1 MTITKEDLDTIKIGR
16 EDLVSLKT
24 MGNIYEI
31 CYLQKKNNQIKTQL
45 IDKDHYMYL
54 DTGEIFECNHIEN
67 RSESKFQVGQ
77 SLKRLRD
84 YINTN
89 VVEPD
94 KCKWITLTYA
104 KNMQDTNQLY
114 KDFQKFMQKLRYQYK
129 SYNIEYIAA
138 MEPQARGAWHCHCIV
153 IFDKVAPFI
162 PNSSIEKLWQQGFTK
177 TNKLED
183 IDNIGAYLTAYLGD
197 MEFTKENI
205 QELQKQGLNVSQMAL
220 KEVNEIE
227 GIKLKQ
233 PKSFIKGGRLYMYP
247 PKFNLYRISRGIK
260 KPIKEYHSYH
270 IAKEKAGLQL
280 PTYSKGIK
288 VSDTDNSFSN
298 IIIYEYY
305 NTKRKSLQV
314 KK

>member
-1 MTITKEDLDTIKIGR
+1 MTITKENLDTIKIGR
-16 EDLVSLKT
+16 EDLVSLKI
-24 MGNIYEI
+24 MGHIYEI
-31 CYLQKKNNQIKTQL
+31 CYLQKKNNKISTQL

-89 VVEPD
+89 VVD
-94 KCKWITLTYA
+94 TNKCKWITLTYA
-104 KNMQDTNQLY
+104 KNMQDTKKLY

-129 SYNIEYIAA
+129 DYKIEYIVAC
-138 MEPQARGAWHCHCIV
+138 EPQARGAWHMHLIL

-162 PNSSIEKLWQQGFTK
+162 SNATIEKLWEQGFTK
-177 TNKLED
+177 TTKLD
-183 IDNIGAYLTAYLGD
+183 NIDNIGAYLTAYLGD
-197 MEFTKENI
+197 MEFTEENI
-205 QELQKQGLNVSQMAL
+205 LELQKQGLNVSQMSL

-227 GIKLKQ
+227 GIKLEE

-260 KPIKEYHSYH
+260 KAKKEYYSYH
-270 IAKEKAGLQL
+270 VAKEKAGLRL

-288 VSDTDNSFSN
+288 ISDLDNSFDN
-298 IIIYEYY
+298 RIIYEYY
-305 NTKRKSLQV
+305 NTKRK
-314 KK
+314 

>member
-1 MTITKEDLDTIKIGR
+1 MIKKEELSDYSIGT

-24 MGNIYEI
+24 MGHIYEI
-31 CYLQKKNNQIKTQL
+31 CYLQKKNNKISTQL
-45 IDKDHYMYL
+45 IDKDHYIYL
-54 DTGEIFECNHIEN
+54 DTGEIFECNHIDN

-89 VVEPD
+89 VVD
-94 KCKWITLTYA
+94 INKCKWITLTYA

-129 SYNIEYIAA
+129 DYNIEYITAC
-138 MEPQARGAWHCHCIV
+138 EPQGRGAWHMHLIL

-177 TNKLED
+177 TTKLDD

-197 MEFTKENI
+197 IEFTEENI
-205 QELQKQGLNVSQMAL
+205 LELQKQGLNVSQMSL

-227 GIKLKQ
+227 GIKLKE

-260 KPIKEYHSYH
+260 KPKKEYYSYH
-270 IAKEKAGLQL
+270 VAKEKIGCTK

-288 VSDTDNSFSN
+288 IFDLDNSFDN
-298 IIIYEYY
+298 RIIYEYY
-305 NTKRKSLQV
+305 NTKRK
-314 KK
+314 

>member
-1 MTITKEDLDTIKIGR
+1 MIKKDILTDYSIGK
-16 EDLVSLKT
+16 EDLVSLKK

-31 CYLQKKNNQIKTQL
+31 CYLQKKNYQIKTQL
-45 IDKDHYMYL
+45 LDKDHYMYF
-54 DTGEIFECNHIEN
+54 DTGEIFECNHIDN
-67 RSESKFQVGQ
+67 RAESKFQVGQ
-77 SLKRLRD
+77 SLKRLRE

-89 VVEPD
+89 VVD
-94 KCKWITLTYA
+94 TNKCKWITLTYA
-104 KNMQDTNQLY
+104 KNMQDTKQLY
-114 KDFQKFMQKLRYQYK
+114 NDFKRFMTRFKRRFKD
-129 SYNIEYIAA
+129 YNIEYIVAC
-138 MEPQARGAWHCHCIV
+138 EPQSRGAWHMHLIL

-162 PNSSIEKLWQQGFTK
+162 PNATIENLWEQGFTK
-177 TNKLED
+177 TTKLDD

-205 QELQKQGLNVSQMAL
+205 QELEKQGLKLSQIAL

-227 GIKLKQ
+227 GKKLKE

-288 VSDTDNSFSN
+288 LSDTDNSFEN

-305 NTKRKSLQV
+305 NTKRK
-314 KK
+314 

>member
-1 MTITKEDLDTIKIGR
+1 MIKKEDLSDYSIGT
-16 EDLVSLKT
+16 EDLVSLKI
-24 MGNIYEI
+24 MGHVYEI
-31 CYLQKKNNQIKTQL
+31 CYLQKRNHEIKTQL

-54 DTGEIFECNHIEN
+54 DSGEIFECNHIEN

-77 SLKRLRD
+77 SLKRLRE

-89 VVEPD
+89 VVD
-94 KCKWITLTYA
+94 TNKCKWITLTYA
-104 KNMQDTNQLY
+104 KNMQDTKQLY
-114 KDFQKFMQKLRYQYK
+114 NDFKRFMTRFKRRFKD
-129 SYNIEYIAA
+129 YNIEYITAC
-138 MEPQARGAWHCHCIV
+138 EPQARGAWHMHLIL

-162 PNSSIEKLWQQGFTK
+162 PNATIEKLWEQGFTK
-177 TNKLED
+177 TTKLDD

-197 MEFTKENI
+197 MEFTAENI
-205 QELQKQGLNVSQMAL
+205 LELQKQGLNVSQMAL

-227 GIKLKQ
+227 GIKLKE

-270 IAKEKAGLQL
+270 VAKEKAGLQL

-288 VSDTDNSFSN
+288 FSDTDNSFSN

-305 NTKRKSLQV
+305 NTKRKSLEV
-314 KK
+314 

>member
-1 MTITKEDLDTIKIGR
+1 MIKKEELSDYSIGK

-24 MGNIYEI
+24 MGHVYEI

-45 IDKDHYMYL
+45 LDKDHYMYL

-77 SLKRLRD
+77 SLKRLRE

-89 VVEPD
+89 VVD
-94 KCKWITLTYA
+94 TNKCKWITLTYA
-104 KNMQDTNQLY
+104 KNMQDTNKLY
-114 KDFQKFMQKLRYQYK
+114 NDFKNFIRRFKERYGH
-129 SYNIEYIAA
+129 IEYIVA
-138 MEPQARGAWHCHCIV
+138 MEPQARGAWHCHCII

-162 PNSSIEKLWQQGFTK
+162 SNATIEKLWHQGFTK
-177 TNKLED
+177 TTKLD
-183 IDNIGAYLTAYLGD
+183 NIDNIGAYLTAYLGD

-227 GIKLKQ
+227 GIKLKE

-270 IAKEKAGLQL
+270 VAKEKAGLQL

-288 VSDTDNSFSN
+288 LSDTDNSFSN

-305 NTKRKSLQV
+305 NTKRK
-314 KK
+314 

>member
-1 MTITKEDLDTIKIGR
+1 MLIKENLDTIEIGK

-24 MGNIYEI
+24 MGHVYEI

-45 IDKDHYMYL
+45 IDKDHYVYL

-77 SLKRLRD
+77 SLKRLRE

-89 VVEPD
+89 VVD
-94 KCKWITLTYA
+94 TNKCKWITLTYA
-104 KNMQDTNQLY
+104 KNMQDTNKLY
-114 KDFQKFMQKLRYQYK
+114 NDFKNFIRRFKERYGH
-129 SYNIEYIAA
+129 IEYIAA
-138 MEPQARGAWHCHCIV
+138 MEPQSRGAWHCHCII

-162 PNSSIEKLWQQGFTK
+162 SNATIEKLWQQGFTK
-177 TNKLED
+177 TTKLDD

-227 GIKLKQ
+227 GIKLKE

-260 KPIKEYHSYH
+260 KPKKEYYSYH
-270 IAKEKAGLQL
+270 VAKEKAGLQL

-288 VSDTDNSFSN
+288 LSDTDNSFGN

-305 NTKRKSLQV
+305 NTKRK
-314 KK
+314 

>member
-1 MTITKEDLDTIKIGR
+1 MIKKEELSDYSIGT
-16 EDLVSLKT
+16 EDLVSLKK

-31 CYLQKKNNQIKTQL
+31 CYLQKKNNQISTQL

-54 DTGEIFECNHIEN
+54 DTGEIFECNHIDNRAEN
-67 RSESKFQVGQ
+67 KFQVGQ

-89 VVEPD
+89 VVD
-94 KCKWITLTYA
+94 TNKCKWITLTYA
-104 KNMQDTNQLY
+104 KNMTDTKKLY

-129 SYNIEYIAA
+129 DYNIEYITA
-138 MEPQARGAWHCHCIV
+138 MEPQARGAWHCHCII
-153 IFDKVAPFI
+153 IFDTVAPFI
-162 PNSSIEKLWQQGFTK
+162 PNSSIEKLWHQGFTK
-177 TNKLED
+177 TTKLDD

-205 QELQKQGLNVSQMAL
+205 LELQKQGLKVSQMAL

-227 GIKLKQ
+227 GKKLKE

-270 IAKEKAGLQL
+270 VAKEKAGLQL

-288 VSDTDNSFSN
+288 LSDTDDSFSN

-305 NTKRKSLQV
+305 NTKRKSFQV
-314 KK
+314 

>member
-1 MTITKEDLDTIKIGR
+1 MIKKEELSDYSIGR

-24 MGNIYEI
+24 MGHIYEI
-31 CYLQKKNNQIKTQL
+31 CYLQKKNNEIKMQL

-54 DTGEIFECNHIEN
+54 DSGEIFECNHIGN
-67 RSESKFQVGQ
+67 RAESKFQVGQ
-77 SLKRLRD
+77 SLKRLRE

-89 VVEPD
+89 VVD
-94 KCKWITLTYA
+94 TNKCKWITLTYA
-104 KNMQDTNQLY
+104 KNMQDTKQLY
-114 KDFQKFMQKLRYQYK
+114 NDFKRFMTRFKRRFKD
-129 SYNIEYIAA
+129 YNIEYITAC
-138 MEPQARGAWHCHCIV
+138 EPQARGAWHMHLIL

-162 PNSSIEKLWQQGFTK
+162 PNATIEKLWEEGFTK
-177 TNKLED
+177 TTKLDD

-227 GIKLKQ
+227 GIKLKE
-233 PKSFIKGGRLYMYP
+233 PKSFIKGARLYMYP

-270 IAKEKAGLQL
+270 VAKEKAGLQL

-288 VSDTDNSFSN
+288 LSDTDNSFNN

-305 NTKRKSLQV
+305 NTKRK
-314 KK
+314 

>member
-1 MTITKEDLDTIKIGR
+1 MIKKEELTDYSIGK

-24 MGNIYEI
+24 MGHIYEI
-31 CYLQKKNNQIKTQL
+31 CYLQKKNNEIKTQL
-45 IDKDHYMYL
+45 LDKDHYMYL

-89 VVEPD
+89 VVEPNN
-94 KCKWITLTYA
+94 CKWITLTY
-104 KNMQDTNQLY
+104 KNNMTDSKQLY
-114 KDFQKFMQKLRYQYK
+114 NDFKRFMTRFKRRFKEYK
-129 SYNIEYIAA
+129 IEYIVA
-138 MEPQARGAWHCHCIV
+138 MEPQARGAWHCHCII
-153 IFDKVAPFI
+153 IFDRVAPFI
-162 PNSSIEKLWQQGFTK
+162 PNATIEKLWEQGFTK
-177 TNKLED
+177 TTKLDD

-205 QELQKQGLNVSQMAL
+205 LELQKQGLKVSQMAL

-227 GIKLKQ
+227 GIKLKE

-260 KPIKEYHSYH
+260 KPKKEYYSYH
-270 IAKEKAGLQL
+270 VAKEKIGCTK

-288 VSDTDNSFSN
+288 ISDLDNSFDN
-298 IIIYEYY
+298 RIIYEYY
-305 NTKRKSLQV
+305 NTKRK
-314 KK
+314 

>member
-1 MTITKEDLDTIKIGR
+1 MIKKEELTDYSIGK

-24 MGNIYEI
+24 MGHIYEI
-31 CYLQKKNNQIKTQL
+31 CYLQKKNNEIKTQL
-45 IDKDHYMYL
+45 LDKDHYMYL

-89 VVEPD
+89 VVEPNN
-94 KCKWITLTYA
+94 CKWITLTY
-104 KNMQDTNQLY
+104 KNNMTDSKQLY
-114 KDFQKFMQKLRYQYK
+114 NDFKRFMTRFKRRFKEYK
-129 SYNIEYIAA
+129 IEYIVA
-138 MEPQARGAWHCHCIV
+138 MEPQARGAWHCHCII
-153 IFDKVAPFI
+153 IFDRVAPFI
-162 PNSSIEKLWQQGFTK
+162 PNATIEKLWEQGFTK
-177 TNKLED
+177 TTKLDD

-205 QELQKQGLNVSQMAL
+205 LELQKQGLNVSQMSL

-227 GIKLKQ
+227 GIKLKE

-260 KPIKEYHSYH
+260 KPKKEYYSYH
-270 IAKEKAGLQL
+270 VAKEKIGCTK

-288 VSDTDNSFSN
+288 ISDLDNSFDN
-298 IIIYEYY
+298 RIIYEYY
-305 NTKRKSLQV
+305 NTKRK
-314 KK
+314 